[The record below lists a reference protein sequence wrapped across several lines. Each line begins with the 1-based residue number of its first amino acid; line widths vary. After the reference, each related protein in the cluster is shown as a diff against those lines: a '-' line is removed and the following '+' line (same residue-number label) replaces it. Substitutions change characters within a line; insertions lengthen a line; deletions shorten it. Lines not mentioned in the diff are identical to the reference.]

1 MNVSCKRLLCGAALL
16 LATTLMAKNP
26 IQLATE
32 LMSFSKRD
40 FVDTVKIRV
49 IDGAVI
55 VPVEIDGKVRNMM
68 FDTGCPTGVWFGQ
81 REPWLEMAQSD
92 GLDVGDINGAKRQ
105 QTICHVPTMKLGG
118 LRIDNYPMFWIEK
131 GLGDYVCGQFDGIIG
146 FNLVGR
152 GLSFKFDTRD
162 SLLIFTDRKNFFA
175 REAKGFP
182 LAKYKTY
189 TDYRPIIDVE
199 TPFGVVETLF
209 DTGARNTWLWL
220 NDGQIDDWLDRNPK
234 SRKAF
239 EALVVQT
246 DSTFNAKAGLYGFS
260 LDSVVVRYLRF
271 QTTKIGTLAI
281 NNLHVK
287 TDGSA
292 SKVGSAVLKH
302 ASLIIDAHKR
312 RFVFLP
318 HDGQEIEAGNSD
330 LNDISFVP
338 MANGDSIVAIVRT
351 GADAYLKGVRTG
363 DCLISVDNE
372 PVADICALSHIFE
385 NLKGNE
391 GTFKFR
397 SPDCTEKIVRL
408 KRSK

>member
-1 MNVSCKRLLCGAALL
+1 MSCKRLLCGAALL

-32 LMSFSKRD
+32 QIGFSKRD

-49 IDGAVI
+49 IDGAIV

-92 GLDVGDINGAKRQ
+92 GLDFGDINGVKRK
-105 QTICHVPTMKLGG
+105 QTICRVPTMKLGS

-175 REAKGFP
+175 TEAKGFP
-182 LAKYKTY
+182 LVKYKTY

-220 NDGQIDDWLDRNPK
+220 NDGQIDGWLDRNPK

-287 TDGSA
+287 TDGSV

-351 GADAYLKGVRTG
+351 GADAYQKGVRTG
-363 DCLISVDNE
+363 DYLLGVDNE
-372 PVADICALSHIFE
+372 SVADICALSHIFE
-385 NLKGNE
+385 TLKDNE

-397 SPDCTEKIVRL
+397 SPDGTEKIVRL